1 MKLGLYSVSYAAIW
15 YRGEAL
21 SLPDLIRKAR
31 QLGFAGIELD
41 GKRPHGNPMDLDA
54 AARQEIR
61 RIAAGE
67 GIEIA
72 AVASNNDFTTPVP
85 DHLEPQILMVREQ
98 IRLAADLGSK
108 LLRVFLAWPGV
119 TYRADGLAHY
129 DVARRRWEEIWRDTT
144 RLEIWESA
152 RAAFRELARFAES
165 EGVVLALQNHGPVIR
180 HHQDVIDMVREVDS
194 PAFRACLDA
203 PLMTRQDDDY
213 MRQACLAGRGLQV
226 HSHCSGE
233 FKRDAK
239 GRAVQYPYR
248 FGEDVPNYPAF
259 VRAMKEIGYDGYVC
273 FEYCHLALNER
284 NEVQGRDFVDA
295 QAALFLEYFGELL
308 QQAERAAA

>member
-1 MKLGLYSVSYAAIW
+1 MKLGLYSVSYAGIW

-61 RIAAGE
+61 RVAAGE

-144 RLEIWESA
+144 RYEIWDSA

-180 HHQDVIDMVREVDS
+180 HHQDVIDMVREVE
-194 PAFRACLDA
+194 
-203 PLMTRQDDDY
+203 
-213 MRQACLAGRGLQV
+213 LAGLLRLPRRAADDPAGRRLHAPGLPGRPRAAGAFARLGRVQARCQGPGGAV
-226 HSHCSGE
+226 PVPL
-233 FKRDAK
+233 RR
-239 GRAVQYPYR
+239 GRAELSGLRP
-248 FGEDVPNYPAF
+248 GD
-259 VRAMKEIGYDGYVC
+259 D
-273 FEYCHLALNER
+273 
-284 NEVQGRDFVDA
+284 RDR
-295 QAALFLEYFGELL
+295 L
-308 QQAERAAA
+308 